1 VFLSENIMPQ
11 LKPDMRKR
19 ATAKNVKA
27 AAAIGNA
34 QLEFFNKYGK
44 FPKANSDLKEFLH

>member
-1 VFLSENIMPQ
+1 MPQ
-11 LKPDMRKR
+11 LKPDLRKR

-34 QLEFFNKYGK
+34 QFEFFQKYGK
-44 FPKANSDLKEFLH
+44 FPKESSDLKEFLH